1 VSIEKRIL
9 LIEDDDNVRFSL
21 EEYLKDQG
29 YRVITAENGRIG
41 LELWERENPDLILTD
56 LRMPELSGFEVIEA
70 VSAQDPELPIITI
83 SGVGVINQALEAIR
97 KGAWD
102 FITKPILD
110 LSVVDYII
118 DKCFDRKTLLK
129 ENRVYQAE
137 LEEKVIQRTKDLS
150 KMSSQLK
157 VLVDHSPIL
166 IFSLNQKK
174 ELNFTNR
181 QEDWENLWFK
191 PGSEVPQSNIYG
203 KLGDLEVSKVFASSN
218 FYVFEHRDPSGRWWI
233 IRLVRMLDE
242 RGKFNQILGIALDI
256 TDRKSYEERILFL
269 NEELENRVV
278 ERTKELEDSLSE
290 LRKTQSELLESQ
302 KQAALGA
309 IVVGL
314 AHELNTPIG
323 NAITTASHMKDLL
336 DSESSDQEPENFE
349 SLKGVLSQAM
359 ENLQIAL
366 GRTAGLINTFRGI
379 TDTYSGE
386 ERTEFALEDLMEVV
400 LFDLKQKGI
409 MTLEPKRNFQAG
421 SLVHSYQDALYK
433 VLFHLLNNAFTH
445 GQGNDKKVRIAIT
458 QEEKQY
464 QITIQDHGPGFDSAG
479 RDKYFDPFYTTQRS
493 GGHLGLGLFVAQNLS
508 HHVLGGSLKL
518 QQKEK
523 GVLALLTL
531 PRGYDD

>member
-1 VSIEKRIL
+1 
-9 LIEDDDNVRFSL
+9 
-21 EEYLKDQG
+21 
-29 YRVITAENGRIG
+29 
-41 LELWERENPDLILTD
+41 
-56 LRMPELSGFEVIEA
+56 
-70 VSAQDPELPIITI
+70 
-83 SGVGVINQALEAIR
+83 
-97 KGAWD
+97 
-102 FITKPILD
+102 
-110 LSVVDYII
+110 
-118 DKCFDRKTLLK
+118 
-129 ENRVYQAE
+129 
-137 LEEKVIQRTKDLS
+137 
-150 KMSSQLK
+150 
-157 VLVDHSPIL
+157 
-166 IFSLNQKK
+166 
-174 ELNFTNR
+174 
-181 QEDWENLWFK
+181 
-191 PGSEVPQSNIYG
+191 
-203 KLGDLEVSKVFASSN
+203 LGDLEVSKVFASSN
-218 FYVFEHRDPSGRWWI
+218 FYVFEHQDPSGRWWI

-433 VLFHLLNNAFTH
+433 VLFHLLNKRLH
-445 GQGNDKKVRIAIT
+445 SR
-458 QEEKQY
+458 
-464 QITIQDHGPGFDSAG
+464 
-479 RDKYFDPFYTTQRS
+479 
-493 GGHLGLGLFVAQNLS
+493 
-508 HHVLGGSLKL
+508 
-518 QQKEK
+518 
-523 GVLALLTL
+523 
-531 PRGYDD
+531 PRK

>member
-166 IFSLNQKK
+166 IF
-174 ELNFTNR
+174 
-181 QEDWENLWFK
+181 
-191 PGSEVPQSNIYG
+191 
-203 KLGDLEVSKVFASSN
+203 
-218 FYVFEHRDPSGRWWI
+218 PSI
-233 IRLVRMLDE
+233 
-242 RGKFNQILGIALDI
+242 K
-256 TDRKSYEERILFL
+256 RK
-269 NEELENRVV
+269 N
-278 ERTKELEDSLSE
+278 
-290 LRKTQSELLESQ
+290 
-302 KQAALGA
+302 
-309 IVVGL
+309 
-314 AHELNTPIG
+314 
-323 NAITTASHMKDLL
+323 
-336 DSESSDQEPENFE
+336 
-349 SLKGVLSQAM
+349 
-359 ENLQIAL
+359 
-366 GRTAGLINTFRGI
+366 
-379 TDTYSGE
+379 
-386 ERTEFALEDLMEVV
+386 
-400 LFDLKQKGI
+400 
-409 MTLEPKRNFQAG
+409 
-421 SLVHSYQDALYK
+421 
-433 VLFHLLNNAFTH
+433 
-445 GQGNDKKVRIAIT
+445 
-458 QEEKQY
+458 
-464 QITIQDHGPGFDSAG
+464 
-479 RDKYFDPFYTTQRS
+479 
-493 GGHLGLGLFVAQNLS
+493 
-508 HHVLGGSLKL
+508 
-518 QQKEK
+518 
-523 GVLALLTL
+523 
-531 PRGYDD
+531 